1 MVTGMDSL
9 LAQGHRGELAR
20 EIESGCLARRLRE
33 RLRERLRNGY
43 RPARGRRWSFWLPR
57 ETDASNRH
65 TGTPASPKIR
75 CLHDAGA
82 PART

>member
-9 LAQGHRGELAR
+9 VAQGRRGELTR
-20 EIESGCLARRLRE
+20 EIDSGRLARRLR
-33 RLRERLRNGY
+33 NGP
-43 RPARGRRWSFWLPR
+43 RPDRGRRWAFWLPR
-57 ETDASNRH
+57 ETDAP
-65 TGTPASPKIR
+65 TGMPASPKIR

>member
-1 MVTGMDSL
+1 MVTGMDPL

-20 EIESGCLARRLRE
+20 EIDTGRLARRLR
-33 RLRERLRNGY
+33 NGH
-43 RPARGRRWSFWLPR
+43 RPDRGRRWAFWLRR
-57 ETDASNRH
+57 ETEAT
-65 TGTPASPKIR
+65 TGTRASPKIR